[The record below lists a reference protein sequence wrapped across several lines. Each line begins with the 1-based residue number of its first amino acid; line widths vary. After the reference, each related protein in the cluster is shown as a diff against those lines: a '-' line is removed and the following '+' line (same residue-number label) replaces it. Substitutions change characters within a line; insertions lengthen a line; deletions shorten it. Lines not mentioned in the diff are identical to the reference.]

1 MKLTTKEKTGY
12 GLGDLSANIIL
23 AAISFYLL
31 YFMISVASVDPKL
44 AGLVF
49 IVGKFWDAITDY
61 LMGVI
66 SDKTNTRFGKR
77 RVYMLF
83 GAIPYGLIFILLWIT
98 PFSIETS
105 QFVKFLYYTSA
116 YMLFNTAWTVVYVP
130 YNALTANMTRDY
142 DERTSLN
149 GIRIIFA
156 NVGLLLG
163 AAIFALLAEG
173 EGSILAKAFDS
184 VKTGYTV
191 ASAIFGVLAM
201 IIMILSASM
210 VKERVESNSTYD
222 KPLLTTIKEFFS
234 MKEFR
239 STMMYYLLS
248 MVGFDI
254 IMAVFLFFV
263 NDALGFALVGGGEIS
278 MIFIALPLIFAIGS
292 AMFWVKKSE
301 KYEKVKVYS
310 FAVTWISIA
319 LLACIFLPKYNA
331 SNPMISYLFLGLTV
345 IFVGIGMSAV
355 QILPFAS
362 IPDVVEVDEYY
373 HGVRREGAYYGI
385 VSFVYKMASG
395 ISIAIIGLIL
405 GFFGYIESI
414 DGAYIAQPESALLAI
429 RFTIGVLPGLLFIVS
444 LFFGKRANLDRKNFN
459 KFKEEINLRN
469 NASKYDK

>member
-12 GLGDLSANIIL
+12 GFGDLSANIIL

-459 KFKEEINLRN
+459 KFKEEINLRK

>member
-1 MKLTTKEKTGY
+1 MKLNKKEKIGY
-12 GLGDLSANIIL
+12 GFGDMSSNIIL

-31 YFMISVASVDPKL
+31 YFMVSVAGLDPKL

-49 IVGKFWDAITDY
+49 IIAKFWDAITDY

-66 SDKTNTRFGKR
+66 SDKTTSKFGKR

-83 GAIPYGLIFILLWIT
+83 GAIPYGLIFILLWVT

-105 QFVKFLYYTSA
+105 QFVKFLYYTGA
-116 YMLFNTAWTVVYVP
+116 YMLFNTSWTVVYVP
-130 YNALTANMTRDY
+130 YNALTANMTNDY

-156 NVGLLLG
+156 NIGLLLG

-173 EGSILAKAFDS
+173 EGSIFATLFNS
-184 VKTGYTV
+184 VKTGYMV
-191 ASAIFGVLAM
+191 ASIIFGVIAMVIM
-201 IIMILSASM
+201 IISASM
-210 VKERVESNSTYD
+210 VRERVVSNSTYD

-239 STMMYYLLS
+239 STMLYYLLS

-263 NDALGFALVGGGEIS
+263 NDSLGFGTIGGGEIS

-292 AMFWVKKSE
+292 AMFWVNKSE
-301 KYEKVKVYS
+301 KHDKVKVYS
-310 FAVTWISIA
+310 FAVIWISLA
-319 LLACIFLPKYNA
+319 LLLCIFIPSYNPN
-331 SNPMISYLFLGLTV
+331 NPMISYLLLGITV
-345 IFVGIGMSAV
+345 ILVGIGMSAV

-373 HGVRREGAYYGI
+373 HGIRREGAYYGI
-385 VSFVYKMASG
+385 VSFVYKVASG
-395 ISIAIIGLIL
+395 VSIALIGLIL
-405 GFFGYIESI
+405 GAFGYVESI
-414 DGAYIAQPESALLAI
+414 DGAIIAQPQSALIAI
-429 RFTIGVLPGLLFIVS
+429 RITIGLLPGI
-444 LFFGKRANLDRKNFN
+444 LFFISVLFGKKANLDRKRFN
-459 KFKEEINLRN
+459 QIKEEIKARNL
-469 NASKYDK
+469 

>member
-1 MKLTTKEKTGY
+1 
-12 GLGDLSANIIL
+12 
-23 AAISFYLL
+23 
-31 YFMISVASVDPKL
+31 
-44 AGLVF
+44 
-49 IVGKFWDAITDY
+49 
-61 LMGVI
+61 
-66 SDKTNTRFGKR
+66 
-77 RVYMLF
+77 
-83 GAIPYGLIFILLWIT
+83 
-98 PFSIETS
+98 
-105 QFVKFLYYTSA
+105 
-116 YMLFNTAWTVVYVP
+116 MLFNTAWTVVYVP

>member
-1 MKLTTKEKTGY
+1 MKLSKKEKIGY
-12 GLGDLSANIIL
+12 AFGDMSSNIIF

-31 YFMISVASVDPKL
+31 YFMVTVAELDPKL

-49 IVGKFWDAITDY
+49 IIAKFWDALTDY

-66 SDKTNTRFGKR
+66 SDKTSSKFGKR

-98 PFSIETS
+98 PFSSETS
-105 QFVKFLYYTSA
+105 HFLKFLYYTSA

-130 YNALTANMTRDY
+130 YNALTANMTNDY

-156 NVGLLLG
+156 NIGLLLG
-163 AAIFALLAEG
+163 AALFALLAEG
-173 EGSILAKAFDS
+173 EGSIFAVLFNS

-191 ASAIFGVLAM
+191 ASALFGIIAM
-201 IIMILSASM
+201 IIMIISASM

-222 KPLLTTIKEFFS
+222 KPLLTTVKEFFS

-301 KYEKVKVYS
+301 KYDKVKVYS
-310 FAVTWISIA
+310 FAVIWISIA
-319 LLACIFLPKYNA
+319 LLLCLFIPKYDIN
-331 SNPMISYLFLGLTV
+331 NPIISYLFLGITV

-362 IPDVVEVDEYY
+362 IPDIVEVDEYY
-373 HGVRREGAYYGI
+373 HGIRREGAYYGI
-385 VSFVYKMASG
+385 VSFVYKIASG
-395 ISIAIIGLIL
+395 ISIAFIGLIL
-405 GFFGYIESI
+405 GLFHYVESI
-414 DGAYIAQPESALLAI
+414 DGAYVPQPDSALIAI
-429 RFTIGVLPGLLFIVS
+429 RITIGILPGV
-444 LFFGKRANLDRKNFN
+444 LFFISVLYGKKANLDRKRFN
-459 KFKEEINLRN
+459 QIKDEIKLREY
-469 NASKYDK
+469 K

>member
-1 MKLTTKEKTGY
+1 
-12 GLGDLSANIIL
+12 
-23 AAISFYLL
+23 
-31 YFMISVASVDPKL
+31 
-44 AGLVF
+44 
-49 IVGKFWDAITDY
+49 
-61 LMGVI
+61 
-66 SDKTNTRFGKR
+66 
-77 RVYMLF
+77 
-83 GAIPYGLIFILLWIT
+83 
-98 PFSIETS
+98 
-105 QFVKFLYYTSA
+105 
-116 YMLFNTAWTVVYVP
+116 
-130 YNALTANMTRDY
+130 
-142 DERTSLN
+142 
-149 GIRIIFA
+149 
-156 NVGLLLG
+156 
-163 AAIFALLAEG
+163 
-173 EGSILAKAFDS
+173 
-184 VKTGYTV
+184 
-191 ASAIFGVLAM
+191 
-201 IIMILSASM
+201 
-210 VKERVESNSTYD
+210 
-222 KPLLTTIKEFFS
+222 
-234 MKEFR
+234 
-239 STMMYYLLS
+239 
-248 MVGFDI
+248 
-254 IMAVFLFFV
+254 MAVFLFFV